1 MKYDPVFIKE
11 ETLKIVSLCFRKIT
25 PLNLEKTVCEKF
37 ALKKKTAKQI
47 IKEMVSSEELAYVN
61 LYGLTFI
68 EKSFGKP
75 VNVGSRIILSPPD
88 RNPMAKPGEVIV
100 NIMGGAS
107 FGSGDHATT
116 RLCLQGLEQ
125 VMERH
130 GPTNRFKTGSCL
142 DIGTGSGVLV
152 IAAVKLG
159 MAKGMGLD
167 MDPNA
172 LSESQQNVT
181 LNGLD
186 YRIRIGNFPLESLA
200 ESFPLILANLRFPTL
215 LTLSSKISTLCEP
228 TGLLVLSGFRPEEF
242 PDLLKAYERA
252 GFEETWHG
260 EEKNWG
266 ATALKNKG

>member
-1 MKYDPVFIKE
+1 MTYDPAFIKE
-11 ETLKIVSLCFRKIT
+11 EILKIVSLSFRKIT
-25 PLNLEKTVCEKF
+25 PSNLEKIVCEKF

-75 VNVGSRIILSPPD
+75 VKVGSRIILSPPD

-116 RLCLQGLEQ
+116 RLCLQGLDQ
-125 VMERH
+125 VMESH
-130 GPTNRFKTGSCL
+130 GQMKHFKTGSCL

-152 IAAVKLG
+152 IAAVKMG
-159 MAKGMGLD
+159 MAKGLGLD

-172 LSESQQNVT
+172 LSESQQNVM

-186 YRIRIGNFPLESLA
+186 SKIRIENFPLESLA

-215 LTLSSKISTLCEP
+215 LALSSKISALCVP
-228 TGLLVLSGFRPEEF
+228 SGVLVLSGFRPEEF
-242 PDLLKAYERA
+242 PDLLKAYQREE
-252 GFEETWHG
+252 FEETWHG

-266 ATALKNKG
+266 AMVLKKT